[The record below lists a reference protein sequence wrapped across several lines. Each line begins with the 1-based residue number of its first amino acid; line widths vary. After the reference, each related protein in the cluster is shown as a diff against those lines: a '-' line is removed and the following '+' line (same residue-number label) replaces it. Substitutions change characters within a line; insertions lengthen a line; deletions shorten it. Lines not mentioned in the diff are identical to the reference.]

1 MSPPSLP
8 LRAVVA
14 LLLVQLLFGLHPVA
28 AKLAFPAFGPGGVS
42 LARVVGAALVFQ
54 AVRVARRE
62 PGLPWRVHGRVL
74 VAALFGVVANQLLF
88 VYGLAR
94 TTATH
99 AALLIVMV
107 PVVALI
113 VAILAGRERFSPH
126 RALGIVVALAGA
138 ALVVT
143 GRGALSGGE
152 GVGDA
157 MVLGNAICY
166 GIYLVLGRDL
176 LVTIPPWTLAATL
189 FTWAIPFVLLVTGVP
204 MPVSPTP
211 LAWAALASVVLGSTV
226 GTYLLNLLALRS
238 VPASVVAV
246 FVCLQ
251 PIVAALLA
259 IPLLDETLDARTLWA
274 GVVTVVGMLVAT
286 RGAPEASRQGDRPVH
301 GT

>member
-1 MSPPSLP
+1 MTPPALP
-8 LRAVVA
+8 VRAVVA
-14 LLLVQLLFGLHPVA
+14 LLVVQLLFGLHPVA

-54 AVRVARRE
+54 AVRLARRE
-62 PGLPWRVHGRVL
+62 PGLPWRVHGRV
-74 VAALFGVVANQLLF
+74 VGAALFGVVANQLLF

-99 AALLIVMV
+99 AALLIVIV
-107 PVVALI
+107 PVAALI
-113 VAILAGRERFSPH
+113 VAILTGRERFLPH
-126 RALGIVVALAGA
+126 RAIGIVIALAGA

-152 GVGDA
+152 GIGDA
-157 MVLGNAICY
+157 MVLGNAVCY
-166 GIYLVLGRDL
+166 GIFLVLGRDL
-176 LVTIPPWTLAATL
+176 LLTIPPWTLAATL
-189 FTWAIPFVLLVTGVP
+189 FTWSVPLVMVVTGVP
-204 MPVSPTP
+204 VPVNPTP
-211 LAWAALASVVLGSTV
+211 TAWLALASVVFGSTV

-251 PIVAALLA
+251 PVVAALLA

-286 RGAPEASRQGDRPVH
+286 RGAPEAGRHGVRPLPEP
-301 GT
+301 